1 MDYIA
6 QIPTHIDGIPC
17 LVGVTCH
24 EPIVPATWHD
34 PAEGGEVEWRI
45 LDSRGRVAPWL
56 ERKQNSVTI
65 ERLINDYFLRL
76 DR

>member
-6 QIPTHIDGIPC
+6 QIPTRIDGIPC

-24 EPIVPATWHD
+24 VPIRSATWHD

-56 ERKQNSVTI
+56 ERKQVTTTI
-65 ERLINDYFLRL
+65 ERLINEYFLRIS
-76 DR
+76 R